1 MHTTR
6 QWEIQNSMFRM
17 PVHCFFLLLL
27 LLLLLLLFFSAKKAK
42 KNMVRV
48 IESKII

>member
-17 PVHCFFLLLL
+17 PVHCFFLDFLI
-27 LLLLLLLFFSAKKAK
+27 AQNIVQA
-42 KNMVRV
+42 
-48 IESKII
+48 IEGKIIYK